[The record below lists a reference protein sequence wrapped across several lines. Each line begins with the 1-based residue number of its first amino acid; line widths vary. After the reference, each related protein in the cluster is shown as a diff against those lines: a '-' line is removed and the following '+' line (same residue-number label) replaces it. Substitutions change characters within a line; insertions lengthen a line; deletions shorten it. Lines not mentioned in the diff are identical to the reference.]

1 MIKSFLFDMDGVLFD
16 SMPGHAFAWVRAMQ
30 RYGLSMTREEVYM
43 NEGRTGAGTI
53 NAVSQRT
60 WGRNATEDEIQAI
73 YAAKSEEFNLYFQQ
87 SGGAGTPVIPGAL
100 KILNKVRARGL
111 MRVLVTGSG
120 QASLLDNLNRHF
132 PGHFTPELMATA
144 YDVHRGKP
152 DPEPYLIALKKSDT
166 IADEAVVIENAPL
179 GIQAA
184 RAAGIRTIAVNTGPL
199 PDSVLWDAGANLV
212 LPSMQALADDFS
224 NLFGRFE

>member
-1 MIKSFLFDMDGVLFD
+1 MDGVLFD

-53 NAVSQRT
+53 NAVAQRT

-100 KILNKVRARGL
+100 EILNKVRVRGL

-132 PGHFTPELMATA
+132 PGHFTPELMVTA
-144 YDVHRGKP
+144 YDVRRGKP

-166 IADEAVVIENAPL
+166 VADEAIVIENAPL
-179 GIQAA
+179 GIRAA

-224 NLFGRFE
+224 YLFGRF

>member
-53 NAVSQRT
+53 NAVAQRT

-100 KILNKVRARGL
+100 EILNKVRVRGL

-132 PGHFTPELMATA
+132 PGHFTPELMVTA
-144 YDVHRGKP
+144 YDVRRGKP

-166 IADEAVVIENAPL
+166 VADEAIVIENAPL
-179 GIQAA
+179 GIRAA

-224 NLFGRFE
+224 YLFGRF

>member
-53 NAVSQRT
+53 NAVAQRT

-100 KILNKVRARGL
+100 EIVNKVRARGL
-111 MRVLVTGSG
+111 MCVLVTGSG

-132 PGHFTPELMATA
+132 PGHFTPELMVTA
-144 YDVHRGKP
+144 
-152 DPEPYLIALKKSDT
+152 
-166 IADEAVVIENAPL
+166 
-179 GIQAA
+179 
-184 RAAGIRTIAVNTGPL
+184 
-199 PDSVLWDAGANLV
+199 
-212 LPSMQALADDFS
+212 
-224 NLFGRFE
+224 